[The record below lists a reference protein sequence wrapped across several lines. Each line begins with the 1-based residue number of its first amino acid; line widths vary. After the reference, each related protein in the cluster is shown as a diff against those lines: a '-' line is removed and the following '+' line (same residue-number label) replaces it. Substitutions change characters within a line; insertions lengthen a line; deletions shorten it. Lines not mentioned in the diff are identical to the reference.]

1 MLFLG
6 GRRNAGRARPCPG
19 AYVLCSV
26 IPATGEGQ
34 GHMWVRLLAAALM
47 AVALVS
53 SAEAQTPGPETA
65 PATHAPARRQV
76 HKHHVER
83 SEARRSADQTNA
95 NATPS
100 WLTLGQDGSTGSA
113 SNYATGAFNQPSAV
127 EGTMSGYRGRNR
139 VDSQYGAPGAPLLN
153 F

>member
-1 MLFLG
+1 M
-6 GRRNAGRARPCPG
+6 RVSRARPPCPG
-19 AYVLCSV
+19 VFVLYSV

-34 GHMWVRLLAAALM
+34 GHMSVRLFAAALM

-53 SAEAQTPGPETA
+53 SAEAQTPGPA
-65 PATHAPARRQV
+65 PAIHAPARRPV
-76 HKHHVER
+76 PKHHVER
-83 SEARRSADQTNA
+83 SKARPSADQTNA

-100 WLTLGQDGSTGSA
+100 WLTLGEGGSTGSA
-113 SNYATGAFNQPSAV
+113 GNYATGAFNQPSAV

>member
-1 MLFLG
+1 M
-6 GRRNAGRARPCPG
+6 
-19 AYVLCSV
+19 S
-26 IPATGEGQ
+26 
-34 GHMWVRLLAAALM
+34 VRLFAAALM

-65 PATHAPARRQV
+65 PAPAIHAPARRPV
-76 HKHHVER
+76 PKHHVER
-83 SEARRSADQTNA
+83 SEARRAADQTNA

-100 WLTLGQDGSTGSA
+100 WLTLGEGGSTGSA
-113 SNYATGAFNQPSAV
+113 GNYATGAFNQPSAV